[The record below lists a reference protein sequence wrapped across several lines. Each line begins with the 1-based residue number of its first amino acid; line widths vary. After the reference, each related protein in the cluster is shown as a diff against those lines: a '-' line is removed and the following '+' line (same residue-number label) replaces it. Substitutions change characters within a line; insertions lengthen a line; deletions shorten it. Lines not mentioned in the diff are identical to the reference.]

1 MVGEPTWQSERHP
14 VYDRMRFRS
23 ESQGE
28 VSMMAKQSGEPRKV
42 RWTVP
47 AVDTSVIEWLDEQEN
62 ISQSLRL
69 LIRESIQR
77 DGYIDVVYK
86 PVDQL
91 PRRGRPPL
99 ESTEQRDDEPSPV
112 RAPQHEESAVDRRPG
127 VRSVQPRPAVTDN
140 SDVDSDSDVEKAA
153 PEPEAQR
160 ETAKPEPAS
169 APAEKAEEPEAS
181 AAPQPP
187 KQASIDEIMASTRR

>member
-1 MVGEPTWQSERHP
+1 
-14 VYDRMRFRS
+14 
-23 ESQGE
+23 
-28 VSMMAKQSGEPRKV
+28 MMAKQSGEPRKV

-99 ESTEQRDDEPSPV
+99 ESTGQHDDE
-112 RAPQHEESAVDRRPG
+112 ESEVDRRPA
-127 VRSVQPRPAVTDN
+127 VRSVQPRSAATDD
-140 SDVDSDSDVEKAA
+140 SDSDSDVDMAS
-153 PEPEAQR
+153 PESEAQR
-160 ETAKPEPAS
+160 STAKPESAS
-169 APAEKAEEPEAS
+169 APAEKAEEPETS

>member
-1 MVGEPTWQSERHP
+1 MP
-14 VYDRMRFRS
+14 
-23 ESQGE
+23 
-28 VSMMAKQSGEPRKV
+28 KQYGEPRKL

-47 AVDTSVIEWLDEQEN
+47 SVDTSVIEWLDAQKD
-62 ISQSLRL
+62 ISHSLRL

-77 DGYIDVVYK
+77 DGYIDVFYK

-99 ESTEQRDDEPSPV
+99 EITEQSED
-112 RAPQHEESAVDRRPG
+112 EESVVNRRPTAK
-127 VRSVQPRPAVTDN
+127 SVQPRAVVTDN
-140 SDVDSDSDVEKAA
+140 ADSDIEYTAS
-153 PEPEAQR
+153 EPEAHR
-160 ETAKPEPAS
+160 STAKPESAS

-181 AAPQPP
+181 AAPRPP

>member
-1 MVGEPTWQSERHP
+1 
-14 VYDRMRFRS
+14 
-23 ESQGE
+23 
-28 VSMMAKQSGEPRKV
+28 MMAKQSGEPRKV

-99 ESTEQRDDEPSPV
+99 ESTEQRDDE
-112 RAPQHEESAVDRRPG
+112 ESEVDRRPA
-127 VRSVQPRPAVTDN
+127 VRSVQPRSAVTD
-140 SDVDSDSDVEKAA
+140 DSDSDVDMAA
-153 PEPEAQR
+153 PESEAQR
-160 ETAKPEPAS
+160 STAKPEPDS
-169 APAEKAEEPEAS
+169 APAEKAEEPETS

>member
-1 MVGEPTWQSERHP
+1 
-14 VYDRMRFRS
+14 
-23 ESQGE
+23 
-28 VSMMAKQSGEPRKV
+28 MANQPGEPRKV

-47 AVDTSVIEWLDEQEN
+47 AADTSVIEWLDQQEN

-77 DGYIDVVYK
+77 DGYIDVFYK

-99 ESTEQRDDEPSPV
+99 ESIEQREDDE
-112 RAPQHEESAVDRRPG
+112 AVRRPAA
-127 VRSVQPRPAVTDN
+127 RPVQPQSAVTDQAN
-140 SDVDSDSDVEKAA
+140 VNVETAA
-153 PEPEAQR
+153 PAPETQPEPVPAPV
-160 ETAKPEPAS
+160 ETAEEPAAS
-169 APAEKAEEPEAS
+169 APNSPPPE
-181 AAPQPP
+181 PP

>member
-1 MVGEPTWQSERHP
+1 
-14 VYDRMRFRS
+14 
-23 ESQGE
+23 
-28 VSMMAKQSGEPRKV
+28 MANQPGEPRKI

-47 AVDTSVIEWLDEQEN
+47 AADTSVIEWLDQQEN

-77 DGYIDVVYK
+77 DGYIDVFYK

-99 ESTEQRDDEPSPV
+99 ESIEQREDDE
-112 RAPQHEESAVDRRPG
+112 AVIERRPTA
-127 VRSVQPRPAVTDN
+127 RPVQPQPAGADEVE
-140 SDVDSDSDVEKAA
+140 VDPEAIAEKTAPA
-153 PEPEAQR
+153 PVAQPEPVPAPV
-160 ETAKPEPAS
+160 ETAEEPAAS
-169 APAEKAEEPEAS
+169 APSSPPPE
-181 AAPQPP
+181 PP

>member
-1 MVGEPTWQSERHP
+1 MANQS
-14 VYDRMRFRS
+14 S
-23 ESQGE
+23 
-28 VSMMAKQSGEPRKV
+28 EPRKV

-47 AVDTSVIEWLDEQEN
+47 AADTSVIEWLDQQEN

-77 DGYIDVVYK
+77 DGYIDVFYK

-99 ESTEQRDDEPSPV
+99 ESTEQ
-112 RAPQHEESAVDRRPG
+112 HEDGEATIDSRPAA
-127 VRSVQPRPAVTDN
+127 RPVQPQFVVADQADAVI
-140 SDVDSDSDVEKAA
+140 EKAA
-153 PEPEAQR
+153 PAPAAQ
-160 ETAKPEPAS
+160 PEPVP
-169 APAEKAEEPEAS
+169 APVETAEEPAAS
-181 AAPQPP
+181 ATSAPPEPP

>member
-1 MVGEPTWQSERHP
+1 
-14 VYDRMRFRS
+14 
-23 ESQGE
+23 
-28 VSMMAKQSGEPRKV
+28 MANQSGEPRKV

-47 AVDTSVIEWLDEQEN
+47 AADTSVIEWLDQQEN

-77 DGYIDVVYK
+77 DGYIDVFYK

-99 ESTEQRDDEPSPV
+99 ESTEQREDDE
-112 RAPQHEESAVDRRPG
+112 ATTDRRPDA
-127 VRSVQPRPAVTDN
+127 RPVQPQPVVTDQA
-140 SDVDSDSDVEKAA
+140 DAVVERTAPA
-153 PEPEAQR
+153 QVTQPEPVPAPV
-160 ETAKPEPAS
+160 ET
-169 APAEKAEEPEAS
+169 AEEPTAS
-181 AAPQPP
+181 DPSSPPEPP

>member
-1 MVGEPTWQSERHP
+1 
-14 VYDRMRFRS
+14 
-23 ESQGE
+23 
-28 VSMMAKQSGEPRKV
+28 MAKQSGEPRKL

-47 AVDTSVIEWLDEQEN
+47 AVDTSVIEWLDAQKD

-77 DGYIDVVYK
+77 DGYIDVFYK

-99 ESTEQRDDEPSPV
+99 ESTEQRED
-112 RAPQHEESAVDRRPG
+112 EESVVDRRPTAKP
-127 VRSVQPRPAVTDN
+127 VQSRADAADDADPDA
-140 SDVDSDSDVEKAA
+140 EYAA
-153 PEPEAQR
+153 PEPEAHR
-160 ETAKPEPAS
+160 STARPEPAS
-169 APAEKAEEPEAS
+169 SPAKKAEEPGTS